1 MPWGEK
7 SYNLV
12 QSTNKQK
19 KAPATNGLYTK
30 VSSSKEINP
39 SSSCS
44 STSSKS
50 STSSS
55 KGLVHKN
62 NVPKQ
67 VKNSNKLK
75 KIIWFVKNNIIEYM
89 SKH

>member
-19 KAPATNGLYTK
+19 KAPATNGFYTK